1 LVLADDDGDIAFLE
15 IIPEVESTID
25 SSTHHTV
32 HVLFQSGTLRRYS
45 SNLRQE
51 QLTIDLS
58 DIPYE
63 NSSSLLAARWLT
75 PEDVRNST
83 LNQRPDLLAST
94 DSNFNFLSVLYRTES
109 GDDVTAHVGIWSL
122 PSSNSAFTSAQSTSI
137 AALIS
142 HTLPDSQLW
151 LQEADLECSF
161 NPKATS
167 VLVTGTKGVVSYE
180 LSGYSPSTTWERH
193 TSDHGL
199 SSVQLNSSFV
209 LTSTTTSLT
218 VHDTKYNSLRATLD
232 LTRIGKKRKREADG
246 PQPSRGLVRI
256 IGFFPQLQKLV
267 TMRRNHL
274 LSFELS
280 GGRKEALLIDSL
292 GCGSP
297 DQSKHRHHIKKSELE
312 IGTVDDLSGIASEE
326 WSVVQQKLFESAEAG
341 DAAGFETIALKAVR
355 NPDLLSRLSEF
366 QIELLLSRIFR
377 FRDDAPTDHESGIQ
391 GRRHLLVALPAYTL
405 ITMLIEQGALTR
417 HKMQQVLSSMPH
429 SGKIIHIEAGMI
441 PAALIQSDRSFTLV
455 KTWLDNVELVDP
467 TELATTVGSLINL
480 LQAEAHAHV
489 SRSSTALKN
498 KDEDDMDMDMDP
510 VSAPTKHSGLVE
522 LTSASSPDLQSE
534 QASVKRIL
542 ILALERLA
550 GYGPN
555 VVAEGLKSSLGQTE
569 ILTLIQFLRQQLF
582 EGQHTTSITHSS
594 YPTPPPSASPSL
606 EDRILGPVLSLEAT
620 SRMLLGC
627 IDAIG
632 TLGFF
637 NEGQNEFMANLVPD
651 LKSEITLAMNGLEEA
666 SFLQGMLR
674 ETMRYAESTD
684 KDAFADTG
692 ASLNDNAAPAAQ
704 KPGTI
709 VTLYSEPSLEQGDI
723 DTTTGM
729 LPLSLY
735 ADNTIALTK
744 TRKGGGQMKDRTL
757 REVREIENRN
767 KGRYSFERLV
777 L

>member
-15 IIPEVESTID
+15 IITEPESTTDNI
-25 SSTHHTV
+25 TQHTV
-32 HVLFQSGTLRRYS
+32 HALFHSGALRRYS
-45 SNLRQE
+45 SNLRQ
-51 QLTIDLS
+51 QQPTIELS
-58 DIPYE
+58 DTVSE
-63 NSSSLLAARWLT
+63 SSNSILAARWLT
-75 PEDVRNST
+75 PEDARNST
-83 LNQRPDLLAST
+83 LNHRPDLLAST
-94 DSNFNFLSVLYRTES
+94 DSNENFLSVLYRRNP
-109 GDDVTAHVGIWSL
+109 GDGLTAHVGIWSL
-122 PSSNSAFTSAQSTSI
+122 PSGNSAHTSGQLTSI

-142 HTLPDSQLW
+142 YALPDSQLW

-167 VLVTGTKGVVSYE
+167 VLVTGIKGVVSYDFF
-180 LSGYSPSTTWERH
+180 GYTPRTTWERH

-199 SSVQLNSSFV
+199 SSVQLNTSFV

-218 VHDTKYNSLRATLD
+218 VHDTKYNSSRATLD

-246 PQPSRGLVRI
+246 TQPSRGLVRI

-274 LSFELS
+274 LSFELR

-297 DQSKHRHHIKKSELE
+297 DQSKHRHHLKRPELE
-312 IGTVDDLSGIASEE
+312 IGTVDNLSGIASEE
-326 WSVVQQKLFESAEAG
+326 WTVVQQKLFESAEAG
-341 DAAGFETIALKAVR
+341 DAAGFEAIALKVVR
-355 NPDLLSRLSEF
+355 DPDSLSRLSEL
-366 QIELLLSRIFR
+366 QIEFLLSRIFK
-377 FRDDAPTDHESGIQ
+377 FGDDASADDESGIQ
-391 GRRHLLVALPAYTL
+391 GRRHLYVALPVYTL
-405 ITMLIEQGALTR
+405 ITMLIEHGALTR
-417 HKMQQVLSSMPH
+417 HKMQQVLGSMPH
-429 SGKIIHIEAGMI
+429 SGKIIHIEPGMVS
-441 PAALIQSDRSFTLV
+441 AALIESDRSFVLV
-455 KTWLDNVELVDP
+455 KTWLDNAELVDP
-467 TELATTVGSLINL
+467 TELATTAGSLINL
-480 LQAEAHAHV
+480 LQAEAQAHAC
-489 SRSSTALKN
+489 RSSTALKIE
-498 KDEDDMDMDMDP
+498 DEDDMDMDP
-510 VSAPTKHSGLVE
+510 VPTPTNNSGLVE
-522 LTSASSPDLQSE
+522 LTSASSTDLQSE

-550 GYGPN
+550 GYGPS
-555 VVAEGLKSSLGQTE
+555 VAAEALKSSLGQPE

-594 YPTPPPSASPSL
+594 YPTPPPSAHPSL
-606 EDRILGPVLSLEAT
+606 EDRISEPVLSLEAT

-637 NEGQNEFMANLVPD
+637 DEGQNEFMSNLVPD
-651 LKSEITLAMNGLEEA
+651 LKSETTLAVNGLEEA
-666 SFLQGMLR
+666 SFLQGVLR

-692 ASLNDNAAPAAQ
+692 TSLNEDHAPAAQ

-735 ADNTIALTK
+735 ADNTIALSK
-744 TRKGGGQMKDRTL
+744 IRKGGGQMKDRTL

-767 KGRYSFERLV
+767 KARYSFERLV